1 MDSSA
6 SLMLT
11 LVTPHNVFVQRAR
24 NGLMQAR
31 RGKGSGPR
39 IDDYNDSA
47 IPDARF
53 P

>member
-1 MDSSA
+1 VDSSA
-6 SLMLT
+6 SQMLT
-11 LVTPHNVFVQRAR
+11 FVTPHNVFVQRAC

-31 RGKGSGPR
+31 RGEVSGPR
-39 IDDYNDSA
+39 IDDYNDAA